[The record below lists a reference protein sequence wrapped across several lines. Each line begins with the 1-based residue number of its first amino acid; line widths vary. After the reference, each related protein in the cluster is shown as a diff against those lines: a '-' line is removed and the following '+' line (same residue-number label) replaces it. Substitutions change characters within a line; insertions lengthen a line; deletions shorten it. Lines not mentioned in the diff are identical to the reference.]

1 MNAKFAKMESRSP
14 SRAAHEQEPRHR
26 PCRKICLLCLV
37 TSVLVAIVAG
47 LSIHVLQIR
56 QSLLASD
63 QKYLR
68 LWEQNQEM
76 NRTQCQC
83 PVQIHEPNS
92 TLESM
97 TSDNSV
103 LDLSQSTCLKNIS
116 VPSNNGSI
124 LEHTLFILERN
135 HSILENKLF
144 ALESNLSVMSTDLSD
159 QHQTQTDLRHNF
171 SHLELKCRT
180 LNETKAQ
187 ICQLLTSRKDK
198 VCSQDWIRNQGLCY
212 FISTFESSYEGAKQ
226 LCSISASKLLEIN
239 SNEEEN
245 FVNNAVRGEDSSY
258 WIGTCKAGEASSTVV
273 YKVNAGKFECSEC
286 KFSWLGSCKND
297 QHRFI
302 CEKPAALFPDI
313 HEKIRDL
320 CQNPG
325 EPS

>member
-1 MNAKFAKMESRSP
+1 MQSSPRWNRGLLPETRRGSSTGGLSDASMNAKFAKMESRSP

-26 PCRKICLLCLV
+26 PRRKICLLCLV
-37 TSVLVAIVAG
+37 TSVLVATVAG
-47 LSIHVLQIR
+47 LSIH
-56 QSLLASD
+56 
-63 QKYLR
+63 
-68 LWEQNQEM
+68 
-76 NRTQCQC
+76 
-83 PVQIHEPNS
+83 
-92 TLESM
+92 
-97 TSDNSV
+97 
-103 LDLSQSTCLKNIS
+103 
-116 VPSNNGSI
+116 
-124 LEHTLFILERN
+124 
-135 HSILENKLF
+135 
-144 ALESNLSVMSTDLSD
+144 
-159 QHQTQTDLRHNF
+159 
-171 SHLELKCRT
+171 
-180 LNETKAQ
+180 
-187 ICQLLTSRKDK
+187 DK

-286 KFSWLGSCKND
+286 KFSWLGICKND

-302 CEKPAALFPDI
+302 CEKPAALCPDI
-313 HEKIRDL
+313 PEKIRDL